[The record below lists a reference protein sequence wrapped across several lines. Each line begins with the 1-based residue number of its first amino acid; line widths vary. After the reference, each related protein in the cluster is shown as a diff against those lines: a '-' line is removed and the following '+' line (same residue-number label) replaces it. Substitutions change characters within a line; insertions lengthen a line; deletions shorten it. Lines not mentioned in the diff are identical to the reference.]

1 MSFVVEFP
9 GLGWTFDINRV
20 AFTFFGISVYWY
32 GIFIGLGMV
41 LAVLFAFSQCDRF
54 GIDGDRL
61 VDVVVGGLLCGL
73 IGGRLYYIL
82 FSNLPITDFFRFRSG
97 GIAIYGGIIGGFLGA
112 ALLCKLRKVPMLP
125 LFDLA
130 GMGFLIGQCLGR
142 WGNFFNQEAFGT
154 NTTLPWG
161 MYSSGTQ
168 NYLSM
173 QKATLAAQNI
183 IVDPTMPV
191 HPTFLY
197 ESLWCALGFLLL
209 FLYKN
214 HRKFNG
220 EIFLFYVMWY
230 GVGRAMIEGLR
241 TDSLMIE
248 GLGIR
253 VSQLVA
259 IVSVLVAF
267 AIWVMAKVKTHG
279 KPLQVPAIPPH
290 KAVVKLDSGES
301 VTISWPAN
309 GHAPNKEERLEMA
322 KVVQKAGQEKTDE
335 KPDKSEEKEEKPD
348 LKSDIDQA
356 EKESDKKSAEKK
368 VDKADEISE
377 ETEQKES
384 K

>member
-9 GLGWTFDINRV
+9 GLGWVLDINRV
-20 AFTFFGISVYWY
+20 AFTVFGVSVYWY
-32 GIFIGLGMV
+32 GVFIGLGMV

-54 GIDGDRL
+54 GIDSDRL

-73 IGGRLYYIL
+73 LGGRLYYIL
-82 FSNLPITDFFRFRSG
+82 FSDLPLADFFRFRNG

-112 ALLCKLRKVPMLP
+112 ALICKLRKVPMLP

-130 GMGFLIGQCLGR
+130 GMGFLIGQCFGR

-161 MYSSGTQ
+161 MFSNGTQ

-173 QKATLAAQNI
+173 QKATLAAQGI
-183 IVDPTMPV
+183 VVDPTMPV

-230 GVGRAMIEGLR
+230 GLGRAMIEGLR

-259 IVSVLVAF
+259 IISVLVAF
-267 AIWVMAKVKTHG
+267 AIWVMAKVKTRG
-279 KPLQVPAIPPH
+279 KPLKVPFIPPH
-290 KAVVKLDSGES
+290 KAVVKLASGES

-309 GHAPNKEERLEMA
+309 GHAPNKAQRLEMA
-322 KVVQKAGQEKTDE
+322 EVVQKAEQVKTEINSEKLEDEQKPKLKEKELDKKIEEETTKTENKQEKKD
-335 KPDKSEEKEEKPD
+335 
-348 LKSDIDQA
+348 
-356 EKESDKKSAEKK
+356 
-368 VDKADEISE
+368 
-377 ETEQKES
+377 S